1 MIADISPILT
11 KNTTINAVKALP
23 TVQKVLQIARDI
35 TNRTDLDALGKEMVV
50 YQQLCCHIVFQVIL
64 IFILPITM

>member
-50 YQQLCCHIVFQVIL
+50 CKQLC
-64 IFILPITM
+64 